1 MWQKILTIRLTVPP
15 VPFRPQNERKFSA
28 SEFLAVNSLGLI
40 PSVLKTLLLL
50 FIRKIQDQLHKWTLF
65 VLEKVK

>member
-40 PSVLKTLLLL
+40 PSVLKT
-50 FIRKIQDQLHKWTLF
+50 FIYYYL
-65 VLEKVK
+65 LEKYKISYTNGLYLY